1 MERTDH
7 CVSSL
12 GLVFRVL
19 YTTSATCSSVL
30 DRGAPERSSSC
41 KPGSPFSRKRRRHLP
56 TVARVTPTAAATAS
70 LGQPSAASRIIS
82 ARRTNPWER
91 LRDLAIDSNR
101 SRSDGLSSN
110 GGNGRPVTIGLS
122 FQKGDKR
129 NLRHLQ
135 LFVQLITR
143 QDTSGTPSEAPLHA
157 GAELPAC
164 RGGGPG
170 CSPGRIP
177 EGVPTLKEPSRFPA
191 WMGRILRNVCL
202 NRLREDRRR
211 RAMGGVGCRADGYR
225 SASGAGGHP
234 PRSVSGAA
242 FQASREKRP
251 GVYTA
256 LSGRPFDS
264 GSGSSDGNN
273 PFRGETAAV
282 QGAQTAS
289 GGGHSHG
296 KRRR

>member
-41 KPGSPFSRKRRRHLP
+41 KPWSPFSRKRRRHLP

-70 LGQPSAASRIIS
+70 LGQPSAASRLIS

-135 LFVQLITR
+135 LFVQLIIR
-143 QDTSGTPSEAPLHA
+143 QDTREGSDLTVGNHHRRKGTSPCITGHPSFAPHAGKTACSGISRPTRYGCYGDSSGPVRLRTPSESPTSTCAIPPGL
-157 GAELPAC
+157 GGKDVLY
-164 RGGGPG
+164 GGPALHKNLNAKA
-170 CSPGRIP
+170 GR
-177 EGVPTLKEPSRFPA
+177 L
-191 WMGRILRNVCL
+191 
-202 NRLREDRRR
+202 
-211 RAMGGVGCRADGYR
+211 
-225 SASGAGGHP
+225 
-234 PRSVSGAA
+234 
-242 FQASREKRP
+242 FQKQQS
-251 GVYTA
+251 
-256 LSGRPFDS
+256 SGRRNRSPY
-264 GSGSSDGNN
+264 GW
-273 PFRGETAAV
+273 
-282 QGAQTAS
+282 
-289 GGGHSHG
+289 
-296 KRRR
+296 

>member
-135 LFVQLITR
+135 LFVQLIIR
-143 QDTSGTPSEAPLHA
+143 QDTR
-157 GAELPAC
+157 AC
-164 RGGGPG
+164 
-170 CSPGRIP
+170 
-177 EGVPTLKEPSRFPA
+177 
-191 WMGRILRNVCL
+191 
-202 NRLREDRRR
+202 
-211 RAMGGVGCRADGYR
+211 
-225 SASGAGGHP
+225 SASV
-234 PRSVSGAA
+234 RSRASSLNSLAESPFGEKSSDLAPETGAA
-242 FQASREKRP
+242 SFE
-251 GVYTA
+251 
-256 LSGRPFDS
+256 
-264 GSGSSDGNN
+264 
-273 PFRGETAAV
+273 
-282 QGAQTAS
+282 
-289 GGGHSHG
+289 
-296 KRRR
+296 

>member
-41 KPGSPFSRKRRRHLP
+41 KPWSPFSRKRRRHLP

-70 LGQPSAASRIIS
+70 LGQPSAASRLIS

-143 QDTSGTPSEAPLHA
+143 QNTSSAYFRLLASTCYLLFSLCV
-157 GAELPAC
+157 ELPGA
-164 RGGGPG
+164 G
-170 CSPGRIP
+170 
-177 EGVPTLKEPSRFPA
+177 
-191 WMGRILRNVCL
+191 
-202 NRLREDRRR
+202 R
-211 RAMGGVGCRADGYR
+211 RALDGAPAAEPCPTISAVRCPRPHRCGLR
-225 SASGAGGHP
+225 S
-234 PRSVSGAA
+234 SV
-242 FQASREKRP
+242 P
-251 GVYTA
+251 G
-256 LSGRPFDS
+256 P
-264 GSGSSDGNN
+264 
-273 PFRGETAAV
+273 
-282 QGAQTAS
+282 
-289 GGGHSHG
+289 
-296 KRRR
+296 

>member
-19 YTTSATCSSVL
+19 YTTSATCSSVI

-41 KPGSPFSRKRRRHLP
+41 KPWSPFSRKRRRHLP

-70 LGQPSAASRIIS
+70 LGQPSAASRLIS

-143 QDTSGTPSEAPLHA
+143 QDT
-157 GAELPAC
+157 
-164 RGGGPG
+164 
-170 CSPGRIP
+170 
-177 EGVPTLKEPSRFPA
+177 RFPLPFAVA
-191 WMGRILRNVCL
+191 WVCIH
-202 NRLREDRRR
+202 RETPLLTKWKHP
-211 RAMGGVGCRADGYR
+211 ATR
-225 SASGAGGHP
+225 SASA
-234 PRSVSGAA
+234 RLRQSTWSG
-242 FQASREKRP
+242 QSHRRTLPEWQ
-251 GVYTA
+251 
-256 LSGRPFDS
+256 
-264 GSGSSDGNN
+264 DG
-273 PFRGETAAV
+273 EDDDL
-282 QGAQTAS
+282 
-289 GGGHSHG
+289 
-296 KRRR
+296 